1 MKEAYLAIDFG
12 GGSGRVI
19 AGYLSEGEL
28 VLDTIYRFPNRQV
41 RMGGHVYWDF
51 LSLFEDMKT
60 GIRMA
65 VEKGYTL
72 KSIGIDTWGV
82 DFGLIDKQGN
92 LLSNPVCYRDS
103 RTEGMPEEFFSK
115 VDVKAHYAESGTQV
129 MAINTL
135 FQLYAMKKEDNA
147 QLKVADKLLFMPD
160 LFSYYL
166 TGVANNEYSIAS
178 TSELLDAKARTW
190 NFKLI
195 RELGLPEHLFGEVV
209 MPGTSRGFLK
219 PEIKEQIGIDYE
231 VEVIAVASHDT
242 ASAASVVP
250 LSAKGEK
257 VAFLSSGTW
266 SLLGVMS
273 DEPILTEEARLAG
286 FTNEGGSD
294 GKICF
299 LQNITGLWILQKLM
313 QEWKEEGKDVA
324 YSTLLPAAEVAE
336 TDALIDVD
344 DTAFQC
350 PVSMAEAITNYC
362 IAHQQTPPST
372 QGEFVKCVLRS
383 LALRYKM
390 GMEALNQ
397 LLPEPVAKLYVIGGG
412 SQNKYL
418 NRLTEEAIG
427 ISVEEGPVEATAIGN
442 IRQQMK

>member
-1 MKEAYLAIDFG
+1 MKEAYVAIDFG

-19 AGYLSEGEL
+19 AGCLFEGEL

-92 LLSNPVCYRDS
+92 LLGNPVCYRDS

-195 RELGLPEHLFGEVV
+195 RELGLPEYLFGEVV
-209 MPGTSRGFLK
+209 MPGTSRGF
-219 PEIKEQIGIDYE
+219 
-231 VEVIAVASHDT
+231 
-242 ASAASVVP
+242 
-250 LSAKGEK
+250 
-257 VAFLSSGTW
+257 
-266 SLLGVMS
+266 
-273 DEPILTEEARLAG
+273 
-286 FTNEGGSD
+286 
-294 GKICF
+294 
-299 LQNITGLWILQKLM
+299 
-313 QEWKEEGKDVA
+313 
-324 YSTLLPAAEVAE
+324 
-336 TDALIDVD
+336 
-344 DTAFQC
+344 
-350 PVSMAEAITNYC
+350 
-362 IAHQQTPPST
+362 
-372 QGEFVKCVLRS
+372 
-383 LALRYKM
+383 
-390 GMEALNQ
+390 
-397 LLPEPVAKLYVIGGG
+397 
-412 SQNKYL
+412 
-418 NRLTEEAIG
+418 
-427 ISVEEGPVEATAIGN
+427 
-442 IRQQMK
+442 